1 MSLRSHNLS
10 SQSLSQ
16 VRCDSQ
22 PSQTSLNR
30 VSQGSQGAQRLPEIE
45 LQLLAGGNS
54 SRGWVH
60 SLGKGTKLSRCVSGS
75 PNFGPHFCVPPRTLV
90 RPPARG
96 CTGLSLR
103 PSQAQVSKVEPTPS
117 LGLRGPLNHPCPGC
131 SYCVESH
138 HWDWQLA
145 LLYFYPLSTSM
156 ETNIPALQFSRKV
169 FVFRKTLIYT
179 GSHFRTARIHLT
191 FPKITK

>member
-1 MSLRSHNLS
+1 MLVFLKLLCPSGLIILVHRASPRS
-10 SQSLSQ
+10 
-16 VRCDSQ
+16 
-22 PSQTSLNR
+22 
-30 VSQGSQGAQRLPEIE
+30 GAIHSPHRLVWIELAKARKSHKRLPEIE

-138 HWDWQLA
+138 HWDWYLTLCSTHKA
-145 LLYFYPLSTSM
+145 LLWKPTYQRYNLVERSLSSERPWSTQDPIFEQQES
-156 ETNIPALQFSRKV
+156 T
-169 FVFRKTLIYT
+169 
-179 GSHFRTARIHLT
+179 
-191 FPKITK
+191 